1 MDSEAGVM
9 MSDSVL
15 LYSGIPTKGR
25 GMGGGGGEG
34 GGGEGALGEGVPIIA
49 AFRRSQ
55 TSSTLLRHCLTR
67 DYVVISPLP

>member
-1 MDSEAGVM
+1 M

-25 GMGGGGGEG
+25 GM